1 MLGCADITAVALEWA
16 QKNVESN
23 PHVASWIEIRCA
35 LVDPNKS
42 VDGAQGIDDS
52 GPISIGPALPPGA
65 IKGPEDLDKQQQ
77 EAAVEESHT
86 SPISGENSGTELVH
100 IGPQWPPQL
109 PSADLEKST
118 TTTLSPEQVPPDLT
132 VQSELCSNVHK
143 SDKGEPRVL
152 VGVVQEGETFDFC
165 MCNPPFF
172 ESMEEAGLNPR
183 TACGGTPAEMVC
195 PGGEEAFVNQ
205 IIEDSVQLQHS
216 IQ

>member
-16 QKNVESN
+16 QKNVKLN
-23 PHVASWIEIRCA
+23 PHVAAWIEIRCA
-35 LVDPNKS
+35 LADPDKS
-42 VDGAQGIDDS
+42 VGGVQGIDDS
-52 GPISIGPALPPGA
+52 GHISIGPALPPGA
-65 IKGPEDLDKQQQ
+65 IKGPEDLDEHQQ

-86 SPISGENSGTELVH
+86 SSISGENSATELVH
-100 IGPQWPPQL
+100 IGLQWPPQL

-118 TTTLSPEQVPPDLT
+118 TPFSPEQASPDPA
-132 VQSELCSNVHK
+132 VQSEICSSVHK
-143 SDKGEPRVL
+143 SDKGKPCVL

-183 TACGGTPAEMVC
+183 TACGGTQAEMVC

-205 IIEDSVQLQHS
+205 IIEDSVQLQRS